1 MKIYVDIDGT
11 ICNTTHDKGQW
22 NYKECT
28 PMQERISYINK
39 LYDQGHTIVYWTA
52 RGSSTP
58 DDKGRI
64 LWLKKLTEAHLE
76 EWGAKYHILSVAEKP
91 DYDLYID
98 DKSINCNSFFM
109 AIDKTTNL

>member
-11 ICNTTHDKGQW
+11 ICNTTHSDGVW
-22 NYKECT
+22 DYKICT
-28 PMQERISYINK
+28 PILERIDYINQ
-39 LYDQGHTIVYWTA
+39 LYNNGHTIVYWTA

-58 DDKGRI
+58 NNKKRI
-64 LWLKKLTEAHLE
+64 EDLTKLTERHLS
-76 EWGAKYHILSVAEKP
+76 EWGAKYHALSIAEKP

-109 AIDKTTNL
+109 AIDKIKSI